1 MITKLE
7 TELGIVKITQIAGF
21 LIRRIVSYVK
31 INSEIAKGER
41 IGLIHFGSRVDLDFE
56 EAGIDIKVK
65 EGDRILAGQ
74 TLAIFTPL
82 SDLSAVEKIIEA
94 PKRILS
100 KLKATA
106 DDEAKH
112 VTNIINNIQ
121 NSVIN
126 RSNIGSETKK
136 KK

>member
-1 MITKLE
+1 M
-7 TELGIVKITQIAGF
+7 
-21 LIRRIVSYVK
+21 
-31 INSEIAKGER
+31 
-41 IGLIHFGSRVDLDFE
+41 IHFGSRVDLVFE
-56 EAGIDIKVK
+56 ESGIELKIK

-74 TLAIFTPL
+74 TVAIFTPMSEL
-82 SDLSAVEKIIEA
+82 STAEKIVEA

-112 VTNIINNIQ
+112 VTNIIYNIQ
-121 NSVIN
+121 DSVIN
-126 RSNIGSETKK
+126 RSNIGSKNKK